1 MPRSVPE
8 EPYKSAFDLPS
19 FKKMMQ
25 DLKAARLL
33 GLLAGREVR
42 EKFAEVE
49 RGYRFIGETVDKFYM
64 ILGPR
69 HWVFHDRLSPE
80 KVDRLLTDASPEEAE
95 RSFIQ
100 LHKDED
106 WLSFWAKRVARSPD
120 LSPWGDM
127 IQHAVDDYL
136 AERYYSTT
144 MLLLAVMDGY
154 VNNVDKS
161 QRRGLH
167 AQDAEDMKSWDS
179 VTGHHMGLTHV
190 MPVIFKTIRAPITEP
205 VTEVYRN
212 GIMHGSV
219 IDFDND
225 VVATKAWNYF
235 FAVLDW
241 AADKKKQT
249 EPETTPPT
257 ARQLFTTLADTGQQ
271 KRALA
276 DFSPR
281 TLTPESASWSSDALV
296 LAVTQFL
303 ENWQGRNYG
312 RLAESLQAAS
322 RKRIGKTAPRRMR
335 ELFGSN
341 PISGF
346 AIKSVSFEAA
356 AIGVVS
362 ATVTAESGSTTI
374 SMRWVSENDAGD
386 VRVGGTDGAAWR
398 RVFDGCPL

>member
-49 RGYRFIGETVDKFYM
+49 RGYRFIGETVDNFYT

-69 HWVFHDRLSPE
+69 NWVFHDRLSPE
-80 KVDRLLTDASPEEAE
+80 KVGLLLADASPEEAE
-95 RSFIQ
+95 RLFIQ

-106 WLSFWAKRVARSPD
+106 WLPFWAKRVARSPD
-120 LSPWGDM
+120 LSPWGHM
-127 IQHAVDDYL
+127 IQRAVDDYL
-136 AERYYSTT
+136 AGRYYSTT

-167 AQDAEDMKSWDS
+167 AQDPEDMKSWDS

-190 MPVIFKTIRAPITEP
+190 MPVIFKTIRAPITGP

-219 IDFDND
+219 VDFDND

-241 AADKKKQT
+241 AADKKKQA
-249 EPETTPPT
+249 EPEMTQPT
-257 ARQLFTTLADTGQQ
+257 VRQLFTKLADTGQQ

-281 TLTPESASWSSDALV
+281 TLTPKSASWSSDALV
-296 LAVTQFL
+296 LAVTQFF
-303 ENWQGRNYG
+303 ESWQVKNYG

-322 RKRIGKTAPRRMR
+322 RKRLGKTAPRRMR

-346 AIKSVSFEAA
+346 SIESVSFEAA

-362 ATVTAESGSTTI
+362 ATVTAESGSATI
-374 SMRWVSENDAGD
+374 SMRWVSESGAGD
-386 VRVGGTDGAAWR
+386 VRVAGTDGAAWR
-398 RVFDGCPL
+398 RVFDGCPI